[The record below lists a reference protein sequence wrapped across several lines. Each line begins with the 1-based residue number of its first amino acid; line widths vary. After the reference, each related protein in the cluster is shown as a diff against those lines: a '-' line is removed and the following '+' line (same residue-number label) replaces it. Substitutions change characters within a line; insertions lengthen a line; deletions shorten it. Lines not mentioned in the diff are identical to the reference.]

1 MAKNIRK
8 FVNREFARTVELD
21 LLRRL
26 LEPYRSKL
34 NFDFATLPKDEKN
47 RREALFE
54 FFRMAD
60 ESFPSEFQ
68 DALHCIMV
76 LSNPNGLRI
85 LQEQADRVGVR
96 LIPEQEI
103 RGEDDGRH
111 LTPRHVAL
119 RAYLDHRAIFD
130 RALDLHAFV
139 AAPSPMEFVGA
150 REGIESRHEDPDSRE
165 AFSRAAAQ
173 YFSERYLGRYCDVR
187 WYPDEDEINILVLHG
202 KNAVTANVEQ
212 DGEERVLT
220 FREIA
225 QDTIR
230 YHAPT
235 GRLKTSAQHESEK
248 KKLAELFAEHLLGD
262 AHFFDGEDSQN
273 LYTLRPI
280 NEAGAAFRFRTD
292 WDEDVVRLRITEIQA
307 DEGEQ
312 VVGGRRKRYS
322 RWGLIVRDYQNALA
336 RLAELAPDL
345 DLATARIN
353 YLKVEF
359 TFRLHGKERRI
370 MVKIKPPGVVSFRR
384 DAFEARIIEHLRRNG
399 LCVSRRTDPLA
410 VAAE

>member
-1 MAKNIRK
+1 MPRNIRK

-34 NFDFATLPKDEKN
+34 NFDFATLPKDERN

-68 DALHCIMV
+68 DALHCITV

-85 LQEQADRVGVR
+85 LQEQADRVGVQ

-103 RGEDDGRH
+103 EGEDDGRH
-111 LTPRHVAL
+111 LTPRHLAL

-139 AAPSPMEFVGA
+139 APPSPMEFVGA
-150 REGIESRHEDPDSRE
+150 REGIESRHEDPAARE
-165 AFSRAAAQ
+165 AFRCAAAQ

-187 WYPDEDEINILVLHG
+187 WYPEDDEINILVLHG
-202 KNAVTANVEQ
+202 KNAVTANIEQ
-212 DGEERVLT
+212 DGEERVLM

-230 YHAPT
+230 YHAPS
-235 GRLKTSAQHESEK
+235 GRLKTSAQHDSEK
-248 KKLAELFAEHLLGD
+248 KKLAEVFALHLLGD

-280 NEAGAAFRFRTD
+280 NEAGPAFQFRTD
-292 WDEDVVRLRITEIQA
+292 WDEDLIRLRITEIQA

-312 VVGGRRKRYS
+312 VVGGRQRYS
-322 RWGLIVRDYQNALA
+322 RWGMMVRDHQNAIA
-336 RLAELAPDL
+336 RLTELSPDL

-353 YLKVEF
+353 TLKVEF

-370 MVKIKPPGVVSFRR
+370 MVKVKPPGLVSFRR

-399 LCVSRRTDPLA
+399 LSVSRRTYPIA
-410 VAAE
+410 AAAE